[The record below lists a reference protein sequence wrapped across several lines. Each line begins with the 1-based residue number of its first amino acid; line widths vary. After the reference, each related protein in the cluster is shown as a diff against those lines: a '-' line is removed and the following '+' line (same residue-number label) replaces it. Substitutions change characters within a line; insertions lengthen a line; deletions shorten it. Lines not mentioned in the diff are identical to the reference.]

1 MMENE
6 MNREKAGTLPL
17 EDGAPERAPVHREE
31 SSAPAVTGP
40 SGEAYGTRESPER
53 EAAAREEYW
62 NSVLTGDVMTIP
74 LEVRRKAEACI
85 RRERLTG
92 SGGRMRDAVL
102 GGGFRGDSP

>member
-92 SGGRMRDAVL
+92 SGWPHA
-102 GGGFRGDSP
+102 